1 MPLADS
7 DSMATFGPD
16 LPPRSGH
23 HELQVLDVHVAQRA
37 QRRLA
42 QHAAS
47 ARVREMGRRP
57 VELEDACLEAPD
69 PPDVISS
76 DEEIAVVATSSQ
88 RIPSER
94 ARSRSRG
101 EVVELDSP
109 DEEVGLPSFYVH
121 TFEYGDMARCCSS
134 CREFFLPGQLRLG
147 LLLESADEAIWMHA
161 PRCLRRGNFEAR
173 VVQSPNFGGHV
184 LDVWKIQW
192 HKILRK
198 NNWGLCEHGK
208 NDANTRK
215 DLKF

>member
-1 MPLADS
+1 
-7 DSMATFGPD
+7 MATFGPD

-23 HELQVLDVHVAQRA
+23 HELQVLDVHYAQRA

-47 ARVREMGRRP
+47 ARREMGRTP
-57 VELEDACLEAPD
+57 VELEDACLDAPN

-76 DEEIAVVATSSQ
+76 DEEIAVIATSSQ

-109 DEEVGLPSFYVH
+109 DGEVGLPSFYVH
-121 TFEYGDMARCCSS
+121 TFEYGDMTRCCSS

-161 PRCLRRGNFEAR
+161 PRCLRRGNFEAK
-173 VVQSPNFGGHV
+173 VVQSPNFVSVTMVRRFGRSNGTR
-184 LDVWKIQW
+184 
-192 HKILRK
+192 ILLK
-198 NNWGLCEHGK
+198 T
-208 NDANTRK
+208 NTDEIDDMEK
-215 DLKF
+215 TTKTSIFKEA

>member
-1 MPLADS
+1 
-7 DSMATFGPD
+7 MATFGPD

-23 HELQVLDVHVAQRA
+23 HELQVLDVHYAQRA

-47 ARVREMGRRP
+47 ARREMGRTP
-57 VELEDACLEAPD
+57 VELEDACLDAPN

-76 DEEIAVVATSSQ
+76 DEEIAVIATSSQ

-94 ARSRSRG
+94 ARSRSR

-109 DEEVGLPSFYVH
+109 DGEVGLPSFYVH
-121 TFEYGDMARCCSS
+121 TFEYGDMTRCCSS

-173 VVQSPNFGGHV
+173 VVQLSKFRFGHNGQTS
-184 LDVWKIQW
+184 LEDPMAQ
-192 HKILRK
+192 
-198 NNWGLCEHGK
+198 G
-208 NDANTRK
+208 
-215 DLKF
+215 FF

>member
-1 MPLADS
+1 M
-7 DSMATFGPD
+7 
-16 LPPRSGH
+16 
-23 HELQVLDVHVAQRA
+23 ELQVLDVHVAQRA

-47 ARVREMGRRP
+47 ARVREMGRP

-88 RIPSER
+88 QIPTER
-94 ARSRSRG
+94 ARSRSPPR

-173 VVQSPNFGGHV
+173 VVQSLNFGGH
-184 LDVWKIQW
+184 
-192 HKILRK
+192 LR
-198 NNWGLCEHGK
+198 GLEDPNG
-208 NDANTRK
+208 TR
-215 DLKF
+215 F